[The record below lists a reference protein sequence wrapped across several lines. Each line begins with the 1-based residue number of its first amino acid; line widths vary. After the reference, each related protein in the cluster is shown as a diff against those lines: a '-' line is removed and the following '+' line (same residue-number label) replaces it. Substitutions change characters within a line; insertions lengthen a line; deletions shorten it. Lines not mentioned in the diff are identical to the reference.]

1 MRMKQNL
8 LSTVAETLLEV
19 VVAVGVL
26 MIVLGPASATFVA
39 SVRTVGQNR
48 NDLVAASLA
57 EEGVEVEVAS
67 GIHDVSALLEAGLP
81 VGDVVL
87 ARTRPEEIDRFSAV
101 Q

>member
-57 EEGVEVEVAS
+57 EEGVEVVRNIRDS
-67 GIHDVSALLEAGLP
+67 NFLK
-81 VGDVVL
+81 
-87 ARTRPEEIDRFSAV
+87 FSAKATACWNAAPSDSSGAAV
-101 Q
+101 NIGN